1 MQPVPRAAPPRLLHD
16 YLFNHVA
23 VEKRFSLPPHPG
35 PQWRDAAA
43 SIGTSYRERASLAAF
58 LQEYNAGLGAAQA
71 ALDSAARL
79 GETGTVAVVA
89 GQQPG
94 LFTGPLYTVHKAAA
108 CVALARQLEEQGI
121 PAVPVFWLASED
133 HDWDEVNHAYAL
145 DGSYQLLRL
154 EAELDREGTPPS
166 FFLPLPDNR
175 DQLIQALISCAPGTE
190 HTGKIEDVLRQ
201 TSATGGFSQW
211 CARLL
216 SWMFSPSGLLIY
228 DPGQPQAR
236 ALAYPILRRAVLRRG
251 EVAGD
256 FARGSHSLAGLGYPL
271 QVEKAATSAHLFY
284 LHQGSRV
291 ALHDSAGRLVSRPG
305 EVSLSQEQL
314 LTYLEQDPGV
324 LSPDVVL
331 RPVVQSAV
339 LPTLVVVAG
348 PGELGY
354 YAQLREVLAGFDH
367 PLPALWARAPLTL
380 VDAVVH
386 RYVER
391 LGLPAAALVDRTL
404 LQAVRAARREGRGGA
419 QLRQAFSR
427 LKDAVSVAYAGL
439 EAELGD
445 EEPGYGQLLAGNRG
459 RVLEQIPWL
468 EQKTRTT
475 WEQRDEVEVRQWYR
489 VEQACYPRG
498 MPQERVLNPFPF
510 LLRYGRSWLE
520 ALCQELLDPAYH
532 HLIYL

>member
-1 MQPVPRAAPPRLLHD
+1 V
-16 YLFNHVA
+16 
-23 VEKRFSLPPHPG
+23 
-35 PQWRDAAA
+35 
-43 SIGTSYRERASLAAF
+43 GTSYRERALLAAF
-58 LQEYNAGLGAAQA
+58 LQEYNAGLGAARA
-71 ALDSAARL
+71 ALDAAARL

-108 CVALARQLEEQGI
+108 CVALSRRLEEQGI

-133 HDWDEVNHAYAL
+133 HDWDEVNHVYAL
-145 DGSYQLLRL
+145 DASYQLLRL
-154 EAELDREGTPPS
+154 EAKLGRQGTPPS
-166 FFLPLPDNR
+166 FSLPLPDNR
-175 DQLIQALISCAPGTE
+175 DELIQALISCAPGTGYTSE
-190 HTGKIEDVLRQ
+190 IEEALRQ

-216 SWMFSPSGLLIY
+216 SWMFSPAGLVIY

-236 ALAYPILRRAVLRRG
+236 ALAYPVMRRAVLRRE
-251 EVAGD
+251 EVAEE
-256 FARGSHSLAGLGYPL
+256 FARGSLSLAGMGYPL
-271 QVEKAATSAHLFY
+271 QVEKAPTSTHLFY

-291 ALHDSAGRLVSRPG
+291 ALHRASSTLVSRSG
-305 EVSLSQEQL
+305 EVALSQEQL
-314 LTYLEQDPGV
+314 LTCLEQDPGV

-339 LPTLVVVAG
+339 LPTLAVVAG

-380 VDAVVH
+380 VDAAVN
-386 RYVER
+386 RYGER
-391 LGLPAAALVDRTL
+391 LGLPAAALVDRGL
-404 LQAVRAARREGRGGA
+404 LEQARAARREVRGGA

-427 LKDAVSVAYAGL
+427 LKDTVSAAYAEL
-439 EAELGD
+439 EAALGD
-445 EEPGYGQLLAGNRG
+445 EEPGYGQLVDGNRG
-459 RVLEQIPWL
+459 RVLEQIAWL
-468 EQKTRTT
+468 EQKTGTT
-475 WEQRDEVEVRQWYR
+475 WEKRDEVEGRQWYR

-498 MPQERVLNPFPF
+498 LPQERVLNPFPF
-510 LLRYGRSWLE
+510 FMRYGRTWLE
-520 ALCQELLDPAYH
+520 ELCQELLDPTHH